1 MGFIGRNGAGKS
13 TTLKALLGLVHPDAG
28 EVTVLGKSFREE
40 EQYIKER
47 IGVVLGGI
55 DFYPKK
61 KVRLLSDVT
70 RRFYG
75 NWQEEKYRH
84 YLDLFGIDQEKRVD
98 QLSTGMRVKYMIALA
113 LSHDARLLILDEPT
127 SGLDPVSRSELT
139 ELLRRIAADGQRSVL
154 FSTHITSDLEKCAS
168 HITFIKDGT
177 IQHTGTLAD
186 FRQHYD
192 YLRQTG
198 QELTLEDIIVS
209 VERRPLDENAGT
221 VQRFTNAI
229 ARAQRWVAEHTDR
242 EVAEAICGQ
251 FPDTDLAVLE
261 RVCARHRE
269 IDAWNLTPVMEQ
281 AALERL
287 ETVMTTAGQL
297 KQEEWVDFD
306 RLVDNSFAQKAS

>member
-1 MGFIGRNGAGKS
+1 MNALEVNGLCKHYPAFSLENMNFSVPEGAVMGFIGRNGAGKS
-13 TTLKALLGLVHPDAG
+13 TTLKSILGLVHPDAG

-84 YLDLFGIDQEKRVD
+84 YLNLFGIDQEKRVD

-113 LSHDARLLILDEPT
+113 LSHDARLLIL
-127 SGLDPVSRSELT
+127 
-139 ELLRRIAADGQRSVL
+139 
-154 FSTHITSDLEKCAS
+154 EKCAS

-192 YLRQTG
+192 YLRQPG

-209 VERRPLDENAGT
+209 VERRPLDENAI
-221 VQRFTNAI
+221 V
-229 ARAQRWVAEHTDR
+229 
-242 EVAEAICGQ
+242 
-251 FPDTDLAVLE
+251 
-261 RVCARHRE
+261 
-269 IDAWNLTPVMEQ
+269 
-281 AALERL
+281 
-287 ETVMTTAGQL
+287 
-297 KQEEWVDFD
+297 
-306 RLVDNSFAQKAS
+306 